1 MFLASSINVS
11 NVLFDILV
19 VLVAAKIA
27 AEVAERIGIP
37 AVAAEIV
44 AGILIGP
51 SVLQIVSES
60 DVLLVL
66 GEIGVI
72 LLLLEVGM
80 EMDLRELRAV
90 GRPST
95 LVAIIGVIGPMAL
108 GYVAAQ
114 AMGESSNTSLFLGAA
129 LAATSVG
136 VTARVFSDLKSLGS
150 VEARTVLGAAVVDDV
165 LGLIILTVVVRIV
178 SGGSVSVLSVGL
190 IVAVAV
196 GFLLL
201 TTLLGGKFAPV
212 LFRTV
217 NRYARS
223 AGTLVALS
231 LAFSL
236 LFAKLAEV
244 AKLAPIVGA
253 FVAGLAL
260 SRSDQRERISRE
272 LAPVGHL
279 FIPVFF
285 LGIGIN
291 VDVTSFAN
299 PSVLGVAAVLL
310 VVAVIGKLLSALGT
324 VGAKGDR
331 WLIGFGMIPRGEV
344 GLIFATIGRTAG
356 VLSDDLYAALLLVVI
371 LTTVAAPPLIKARL
385 RTIQRRRGDETGR
398 GELMPAGG
406 WLIVDDGTVE
416 LAALPPR
423 SLALTIG
430 FDAAAALEAARAPG
444 SRLLE
449 WIGDLGETS
458 LDWDGGATKR
468 LLDLLEFGGDR
479 SWRFLERTGLLE
491 RALPEIAAAFANR
504 RVDPYL
510 LDAGQTMRFEVVEE
524 IRGLSKTDP
533 AVASVWS
540 RLENPGL
547 VLLAGIIIDTE
558 AIESAA
564 TDVAKALVVRL
575 GLNAESQR
583 LVVTLVE
590 NQSMMRAL
598 ATRAVGLSEDAVLPC
613 ASHLE
618 TADVVRALYVL
629 SIAIASMETVQR
641 KRLDELLSLLLAV
654 VEQTSLTGA
663 RAGTIVE
670 QRIHEAIKL
679 STGKRAVVDRITHA
693 PRRYLL
699 AQDAVGIARQSA
711 LLEPVPERGR
721 ARVGVE
727 SLGNG
732 RWLVEVA
739 SRDRPGL
746 LARVTGVLSDHGI
759 DVIDAIVATWGD
771 GAAIESFIVL
781 RPSLDPPRLGMDAV
795 RSASPPDPDALA
807 ESISIAFSQP
817 LSSPPNPDAVV
828 VFDDAGSPWYT
839 LCEVRSP
846 DRRGLLHMITVGLA
860 DAGASVH
867 SARLVTIDGQAVD
880 QFQLTDTDGRKLTRI
895 QKDLVRNALLS
906 GVSGGASRKKRRR
919 AALTR

>member
-1 MFLASSINVS
+1 MFFASSINVS

-27 AEVAERIGIP
+27 AELAERIGIP

-51 SVLQIVSES
+51 SVLHIVSES

-72 LLLLEVGM
+72 LLLLQVGM

-114 AMGESSNTSLFLGAA
+114 AMGESPNTALFLGAA

-165 LGLIILTVVVRIV
+165 LGLIILTVVVRVV
-178 SGGSVSVLSVGL
+178 SGGSVSVLSVAL

-196 GFLLL
+196 GFLLI
-201 TTLLGGKFAPV
+201 TTLLGSKFAPG

-223 AGTLVALS
+223 AGTLVALA

-291 VDVTSFAN
+291 VDVSSFAN
-299 PSVLGVAAVLL
+299 PSVLGVAGVLL
-310 VVAVIGKLLSALGT
+310 LVGVVGKLLSSVGA
-324 VGAKGDR
+324 VGAKGDKL
-331 WLIGFGMIPRGEV
+331 LIGFGMIPRGEV
-344 GLIFATIGRTAG
+344 GLIFATIGRTTG
-356 VLSDDLYAALLLVVI
+356 VLSDDLYAALLLVVL
-371 LTTVAAPPLIKARL
+371 LTTVAAPPMIKARL
-385 RTIQRRRGDETGR
+385 RTIQRRRGAEDSG
-398 GELMPAGG
+398 GESMPAGG
-406 WLIVDDGTVE
+406 WLIVDEGTVE

-430 FDAAAALEAARAPG
+430 FDAAGALEAARAPG

-449 WIGDLGETS
+449 WIGDLGETI
-458 LDWDGGATKR
+458 LIWDSDATKR
-468 LLDLLEFGGDR
+468 LLDVLEFGGDR

-491 RALPEIAAAFANR
+491 RALPEIATALANR

-510 LDAGQTMRFEVVEE
+510 LDAGQTMRFEVVEQ
-524 IRGLSKTDP
+524 IRRLSKADA
-533 AVASVWS
+533 AVESVWS
-540 RLENPGL
+540 RLESPGL
-547 VLLAGIIIDTE
+547 LLLAGLIIDTE
-558 AIESAA
+558 AVETAA
-564 TDVAKALVVRL
+564 TDVARALVIRL
-575 GLNAESQR
+575 GLDPEDQR

-590 NQSMMRAL
+590 NQSMMRSL
-598 ATRAVGLSEDAVLPC
+598 AARSGGLSEDAVLPC
-613 ASHLE
+613 ASHLG
-618 TADVVRALYVL
+618 TSDAVRSLYVL
-629 SIAIASMETVQR
+629 SLAIASMERVQR
-641 KRLDELLSLLLAV
+641 ERLDELLALLLAV

-663 RAGTIVE
+663 SAGTIVE
-670 QRIHEAIKL
+670 QRINEAIAL
-679 STGKRAVVDRITHA
+679 SSGKRAVIDRIMHA

-727 SLGNG
+727 SLGG
-732 RWLVEVA
+732 GKWLVEVA

-746 LARVTGVLSDHGI
+746 LARVTGALSDHGI
-759 DVIDAIVATWGD
+759 DVVDAIVATWGD
-771 GAAIESFIVL
+771 GAAIESFIVV
-781 RPSLDPPRLGMDAV
+781 RPSLNPPRLGIDAV
-795 RSASPPDPDALA
+795 LSASPPDAEALA
-807 ESISIAFSQP
+807 KSISVAFSEP

-860 DAGASVH
+860 EAGASVH
-867 SARLVTIDGQAVD
+867 SARLVTIDGEAVD
-880 QFQLTDTDGRKLTRI
+880 RFQLTDHDGRKLTRI
-895 QKDLVRNALLS
+895 QKDLVRDALLRGVTA
-906 GVSGGASRKKRRR
+906 GVSRRKRRR
-919 AALTR
+919 ASLAR